1 MNITTQSNDFHLR
14 INFEAATVEKE
25 FTNDIYT
32 FTFTLESLNF
42 VQNRSLAQ
50 FFYEH
55 ILSFFSF
62 ARMST
67 DMH

>member
-1 MNITTQSNDFHLR
+1 MNITTR

-55 ILSFFSF
+55 ILSFFF